1 MVAQAAHLQNHYSKR
16 YTSIDMSNEQQTIVI
31 KKYANRRLYNTGT
44 STYVTLEDLA
54 SMVKKGENFEV
65 FDAKSGEEITRSV
78 LAQIIFEQESK
89 VGQKLLPASF
99 LRQLIGYYGDSM
111 ESLVPRFLELS
122 MGRFAGEQ
130 EAFRGQ
136 LAKTFGAKAFSA
148 QAFGAMDDLARQNMA
163 MFSHAMSVLN
173 PFVALQGQRRQ
184 EAQADSEGAAT
195 AAQDLDSLKA
205 QMDEIQKK
213 LEAISKKK

>member
-1 MVAQAAHLQNHYSKR
+1 
-16 YTSIDMSNEQQTIVI
+16 MSTEQKPVTI

-54 SMVKKGENFEV
+54 GMVKRGEDFEV

-78 LAQIIFEQESK
+78 LAQIIFEQENK
-89 VGQKLLPASF
+89 VGQNLLPVAF

-130 EAFRGQ
+130 HAFRDK
-136 LAKTFGAKAFSA
+136 LAKSFGAKAFSP
-148 QAFGAMDDLARQNMA
+148 QAFASIDDLTRQNVA
-163 MFSHAMSVLN
+163 LFNQAMSMFN
-173 PFVALQGQRRQ
+173 PFAAVQAVAKGEKEMTSAGSVSPTPDIESLQ
-184 EAQADSEGAAT
+184 E
-195 AAQDLDSLKA
+195 
-205 QMDEIQKK
+205 QMKLIQIRLDEIARKT
-213 LEAISKKK
+213 